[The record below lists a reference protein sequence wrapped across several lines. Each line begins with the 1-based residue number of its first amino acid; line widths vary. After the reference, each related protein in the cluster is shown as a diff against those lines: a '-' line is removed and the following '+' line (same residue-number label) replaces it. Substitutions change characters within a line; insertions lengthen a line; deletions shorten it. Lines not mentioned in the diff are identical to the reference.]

1 VYCRAAMVSHE
12 DERTRALDE
21 ILRMSSV
28 PIETALPGGGRAGPH
43 LYVLGCLERRV
54 TIFAQQIRALNLITA
69 LEERGGFIGGLT
81 RKRVAVVGVG
91 AAGAT
96 AALAAE
102 ERGAAVTAF
111 ERNTTPFQN
120 LSRSQTRWLHPRIYD
135 WPNPG
140 WTDDVA
146 DLPHLAWQADLSA
159 KVARRFVDE
168 WNTAIDRSRVAF
180 HRGKRIAQIAN
191 DGGLHSLVVDGERHG
206 PFDIVILA
214 LGFGAERQLDGHFT
228 PSYWAD
234 FSIEGDKILVVGCG
248 DGGLIDAIRASSEN
262 FVQEYLHTMTFDR
275 HEELEKAV
283 AEIEFELVQNRV
295 STSELPER
303 YRGLPHRKLLDDIL
317 RQGRRLDIQV
327 HVAAQEAGMMN
338 ANASPLHRVIASRL
352 VDLGALTHVRARVT
366 AVVRRGE
373 RDAVTFEDGG
383 KTHEDDFARV
393 LARLG
398 PESALAAFSRDI
410 HDAVARKFPALGAH
424 RLPPLLWQRSSGQ
437 SPARHS
443 TVDSGAPAAHHPFDA
458 LPSDPLAGGV
468 LRQTTIGKDGIADVV
483 VELTDVRTNGPLL
496 LAAPRGTIGNIDW
509 DEDAVVDGHDA
520 VRVATQQGADGVRFE
535 IRTTRTALQRLRW
548 TYRITNG
555 VAMNCAETE
564 MFQGRAWRSSTLGRG
579 WEVLAH
585 QLQLKTRKLILE
597 LVYPEP
603 AFFDEVV
610 PNVDRPCF
618 VNGELTWESVGEE
631 EGRCTLAK
639 GASSLRL
646 VVDNPVQHFRYGIK
660 YRLASA
666 GAEICDAT
674 LNLLSDT
681 IRHLRGTQRE
691 GEAPR
696 GRLATLFRSVV
707 ALHARC
713 QDHDLNREDMRINV
727 MLWDAE
733 AKLLVPVGGLFQPA
747 SWGSV
752 FPYGVGVAGHA
763 FRFRCPVAW
772 FRGSRERSSVIRT
785 PPRSGHTTH
794 DWILCFPLFAA
805 FPGEAMGVVSIAGN
819 DAAPWYRLR
828 DLARSSARED
838 VLKIN
843 LQMMYDL
850 NAALW
855 ELLEATW
862 DSDAVREARARLEQS
877 WPRKP

>member
-1 VYCRAAMVSHE
+1 MVAHE

-28 PIETALPGGGRAGPH
+28 PIETRLPGGGHAAAH
-43 LYVLGCLERRV
+43 LFVLGCLERRV

-69 LEERGGFIGGLT
+69 LEERGGFIGGLA

-91 AAGAT
+91 VAGAT

-102 ERGAAVTAF
+102 ARGAVVTAY
-111 ERNTTPFQN
+111 ERNTAPFQN

-146 DLPHLAWQADLSA
+146 DLPHLAWTADLSA

-168 WNTAIDRSRVAF
+168 WNTAIDRNQVAF
-180 HRGKRIAQIAN
+180 HRGKRCTRIVN
-191 DGGLHSLVVDGERHG
+191 DGGLHSLVVDDEPHG

-214 LGFGAERQLDGHFT
+214 LGFGAERQLDGHST

-283 AEIEFELVQNRV
+283 SDIEFDLVQNRI
-295 STSELPER
+295 SAGELPER

-317 RQGRRLDIQV
+317 RQGRRLDTQV
-327 HVAAQEAGMMN
+327 HVAAQEPGMMN

-366 AVVRRGE
+366 AVVRRGD

-383 KTHEDDFARV
+383 KTHEDEFAMV
-393 LARLG
+393 IARLG
-398 PESALAAFSRDI
+398 PESALAAFSREI

-424 RLPPLLWQRSSGQ
+424 RLPPPLWQR
-437 SPARHS
+437 PAPQPVSRHG
-443 TVDSGAPAAHHPFDA
+443 TADGVAGHPAHHPFDA
-458 LPSDPLAGGV
+458 LPSDPIAGGV

-509 DEDAVVDGHDA
+509 DDDAVVDGHDA
-520 VRVATQQGADGVRFE
+520 VPVSTQQGVDGVGVRFE
-535 IRTTRTALQRLRW
+535 IRTTRAAFHRIRW
-548 TYRITNG
+548 TYRLTNG

-564 MFQGRAWRSSTLGRG
+564 MFHARAWRSSTLGRG
-579 WEVLAH
+579 WEILAH
-585 QLQLKTRKLILE
+585 HLQLKTRKLILE

-610 PNVDRPCF
+610 PNVDRPSF
-618 VNGELTWESVGEE
+618 VNGELTWEPVGEE
-631 EGRCTLAK
+631 EARCALAK
-639 GASSLRL
+639 GANTLRL

-660 YRLASA
+660 YRLSSA
-666 GAEICDAT
+666 GTAIDDGT

-696 GRLATLFRSVV
+696 GRLAMLFRSVV

-713 QDHDLNREDMRINV
+713 QDHDLNREDLRIAV

-733 AKLLVPVGGLFQPA
+733 AKLLVPVGGLFQPS

-752 FPYGVGVAGHA
+752 FHYGVGVAGHA

-772 FRGSRERSSVIRT
+772 FRGSRDRSSVIRT
-785 PPRSGHTTH
+785 APRSGHPAH
-794 DWILCFPLFAA
+794 DWILCFPLFAT
-805 FPGEAMGVVSIAGN
+805 FPDEAMGVVSIAGN

-828 DLARSSARED
+828 DLARSSTRED

-855 ELLEATW
+855 ELLASTW
-862 DSDAVREARARLEQS
+862 DSDAVRESRARHEQS